1 MTFRLQK
8 PQRIEQNSSRTKK
21 SGEGEKNPEAS
32 HQWMEVFQIS
42 YRSKYRRIVLE
53 FEGLRQMVPGMRLI
67 TLLFEP
73 SNTCRL

>member
-8 PQRIEQNSSRTKK
+8 LRGIGPNSLGTKK
-21 SGEGEKNPEAS
+21 SGAGEKNPEAS

-53 FEGLRQMVPGMRLI
+53 LEV
-67 TLLFEP
+67 TLQV
-73 SNTCRL
+73 T